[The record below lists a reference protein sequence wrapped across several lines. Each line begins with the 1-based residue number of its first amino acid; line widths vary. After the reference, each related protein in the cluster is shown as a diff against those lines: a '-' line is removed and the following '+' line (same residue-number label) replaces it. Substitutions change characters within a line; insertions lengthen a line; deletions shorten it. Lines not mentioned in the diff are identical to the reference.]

1 MDYTKEAHI
10 FRKKPTTVSAIQWT
24 GTNYE
29 EVKAFFSDDAK
40 KTCGPMLDL
49 DGKPEKGDLVIETL
63 EGNMRASPGD
73 FIIRGIKGEY
83 YPCKPDIFEATYE
96 VVS

>member
-40 KTCGPMLDL
+40 RPVGQCQ
-49 DGKPEKGDLVIETL
+49 
-63 EGNMRASPGD
+63 A
-73 FIIRGIKGEY
+73 
-83 YPCKPDIFEATYE
+83 
-96 VVS
+96 

>member
-40 KTCGPMLDL
+40 KTCGPMLGL
-49 DGKPEKGDLVIETL
+49 DGKPETRRQIKNALIALQNNGLIEYETFYDGKSHRYRLLKWSNTHLV
-63 EGNMRASPGD
+63 R
-73 FIIRGIKGEY
+73 
-83 YPCKPDIFEATYE
+83 
-96 VVS
+96 

>member
-29 EVKAFFSDDAK
+29 EVKSFLF
-40 KTCGPMLDL
+40 G
-49 DGKPEKGDLVIETL
+49 
-63 EGNMRASPGD
+63 
-73 FIIRGIKGEY
+73 
-83 YPCKPDIFEATYE
+83 
-96 VVS
+96 